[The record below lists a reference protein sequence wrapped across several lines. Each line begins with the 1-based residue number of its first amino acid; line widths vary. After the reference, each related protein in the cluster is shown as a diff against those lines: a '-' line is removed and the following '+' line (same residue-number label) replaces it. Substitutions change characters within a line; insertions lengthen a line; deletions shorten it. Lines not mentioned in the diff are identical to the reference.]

1 MLKTVF
7 NNDKMITSSE
17 KIMQDKLQ
25 SKQMI
30 PSISLLKIIFIS
42 AFLSQLGIKDFKT
55 FKLKLYSYEGCLN
68 IHFSLY
74 HAVGKKKI
82 FVLQHVLNDI
92 EEKSE
97 DGRSRK
103 LLNCS
108 CAVFPGIHQG

>member
-1 MLKTVF
+1 MSKTVF

-30 PSISLLKIIFIS
+30 PSISLKIIFIS

-55 FKLKLYSYEGCLN
+55 FKLKLRSYEGCLN

-74 HAVGKKKI
+74 HAVGKKRYLYYNMFSMTLKRE
-82 FVLQHVLNDI
+82 V
-92 EEKSE
+92 
-97 DGRSRK
+97 
-103 LLNCS
+103 
-108 CAVFPGIHQG
+108 

>member
-55 FKLKLYSYEGCLN
+55 FKLKLCSYEGCLN

-74 HAVGKKKI
+74 HAVGKKRYLYYNMFSMTLK
-82 FVLQHVLNDI
+82 
-92 EEKSE
+92 
-97 DGRSRK
+97 RSLRMGDQG
-103 LLNCS
+103 NYWI
-108 CAVFPGIHQG
+108 AVVQYS